1 MNKVTENHIIR
12 AALGYCIGAIAG
24 VLVLYPPQ
32 HEFIRLVLVIAL
44 IILSV
49 VSGAI
54 LERH

>member
-1 MNKVTENHIIR
+1 MRKTTENHIVR
-12 AALGYCIGAIAG
+12 AALGYCIGAISM
-24 VLVLYPPQ
+24 VLVLYSPQ